1 VMQRG
6 EVVLSG
12 RGDAMDETA
21 VRAYLTV

>member
-12 RGDAMDETA
+12 RQSEMDEAA
-21 VRAYLTV
+21 VREYLTV